1 MRFSRPMTLAALA
14 VALVS
19 AGACSPIVRN
29 TGNMVE
35 EERVS
40 AIEAGRTGQAE
51 VAQLLGPP
59 SAVSTFENDV
69 WYYIGQ
75 RTETTAFLPPEVVAR
90 KVLIVYFDDSGLV
103 QRLDK
108 RGLDDSREIQIAS
121 RETPTLGQERSLIGD
136 FFGNIG
142 RFSGKDESR
151 RPGTL

>member
-1 MRFSRPMTLAALA
+1 MRFARSWTLAALA
-14 VALVS
+14 VLAVS

-35 EERVS
+35 EERVA
-40 AIEAGRTGQAE
+40 AIEQGRTSQAE
-51 VAQLLGPP
+51 VARLLGSP

-90 KVLIVYFDDSGLV
+90 KVLIVHFDRDGIVS
-103 QRLDK
+103 QMEK
-108 RGLDDSREIQIAS
+108 RGMDDAREIQIAD
-121 RETPTLGQERSLIGD
+121 RETPTLGQDRSMLAE

-142 RFSGKDESR
+142 RFSGKDETR